1 MNSTLTAKSFR
12 ERLEQPVD
20 LATLEASFV
29 PPPHFTKAS
38 FENYIPDRAYP
49 AQANALKQ
57 LRAYVHDIKLEHPNV
72 LLRLLG
78 RKPKKDLPHGLYLD
92 GGFGVGKTH
101 LLAAAFHAYHG
112 KKAYLSFQ
120 ELMFYVGL
128 KRLNEAVAS
137 LSNLGLLII
146 DEFEL
151 DDPANTRIVTNLLD
165 QLFAKGVHVLTSSNT
180 PPGALGEGKF
190 SVEAFARELG
200 ELVSHF
206 QVVKVDGEDY
216 RMAHSQSSHGS
227 QWIISQATNATAQ
240 IEFDFEELLA
250 LLSSAHPM
258 RIRQS
263 LHGIKSL
270 SLRNVAPIE
279 EAHHALRLVY
289 VIDKIYDNDVDLFVC
304 ATMPLDELFQQ
315 RYFHGGDT
323 KKFLR
328 ARSRL
333 QELTSA

>member
-1 MNSTLTAKSFR
+1 M
-12 ERLEQPVD
+12 
-20 LATLEASFV
+20 
-29 PPPHFTKAS
+29 
-38 FENYIPDRAYP
+38 
-49 AQANALKQ
+49 
-57 LRAYVHDIKLEHPNV
+57 LRAYVQDIKLEHPN
-72 LLRLLG
+72 LLARLIG

-128 KRLNEAVAS
+128 KRLDGAVAS
-137 LSNLGLLII
+137 LSNLGLLVI

-151 DDPANTRIVTNLLD
+151 DDPANTRIVTNLLN

-190 SVEAFARELG
+190 SVRDFARELG
-200 ELVSHF
+200 QLTSHF
-206 QVVKVDGEDY
+206 QLVRVDGEDY
-216 RMAHSQSSHGS
+216 RMTHPHSSDSSHWLPVGS
-227 QWIISQATNATAQ
+227 EFGPAQ
-240 IEFDFEELLA
+240 LILSFNDLLTT
-250 LLSSAHPM
+250 LSGAHPM

-263 LHGIKSL
+263 LQGIRSIAITDIQ
-270 SLRNVAPIE
+270 SIE
-279 EAHHALRLVY
+279 DAHAALRVVY
-289 VIDKIYDNDVDLFVC
+289 FIDKIYDNDVDLAVSSSI
-304 ATMPLDELFQQ
+304 PLHELFQK

-328 ARSRL
+328 ALSRL
-333 QELTSA
+333 RELTGE